1 MNERNA
7 APSRGGVFLS
17 AWREATAGHYQ
28 ASQTRLNL
36 GRMSR
41 PPFRLIA
48 ALALTLAA
56 CVQQPAPSSDA
67 SPLVLA
73 GEITRADHQ
82 TYREIPF
89 HVPPGTQRI
98 TIDFAYT
105 GKENRTVIDIGVR
118 DPEGQRGWSGGNK
131 SQIEIGAQAATPSY
145 RAGTIQPGAWK
156 LVLGIPN
163 IRDGQSANYTA
174 TVRFSNAP
182 DRPTAG
188 PSVRQAAT
196 APSDVSKWRRGDFH
210 THTAHSDGSC
220 GPEGERGPCPTLSTF
235 IAARDAGLD
244 FVAVTD
250 HNTITQLA
258 DIRMLQ
264 ALSSAPL
271 LIPGTEITTFNGHAN
286 VVGNTDFLDFQL
298 GSPRLPTLA
307 KLLDQVDAANA
318 FISVN
323 HPSLPS
329 GEACMGCGW
338 TVNDTD
344 WSRIT
349 AIEVINGASMRTSGP
364 EGAFNG
370 IAFWEARLRQGHR
383 ITAIAGSDNH
393 DATDT
398 MGAKQSPVGTPTTVV
413 YASEMSTQAI
423 IAGVKS
429 GRVFVDAGAPKGAS
443 FEMTAR
449 AASAEAGMGGELR
462 LAPRER
468 AAVRIDFG
476 NFPPGAHTQP
486 ISHNLLVT
494 PGLAPGDDFAVSLQD
509 GASSGWFRV
518 NIRDAA
524 GRLLL
529 LGNPIYLVRGG

>member
-1 MNERNA
+1 MSGTPPQGGA
-7 APSRGGVFLS
+7 AFLS
-17 AWREATAGHYQ
+17 ARREASWGHYRP
-28 ASQTRLNL
+28 SQTRLNL
-36 GRMSR
+36 ARMRR
-41 PPFRLIA
+41 PLFRLIA

-56 CVQQPAPSSDA
+56 CVQQPTPAPDA
-67 SPLVLA
+67 PPLVLT

-89 HVPPGTQRI
+89 TVPPGTKNI
-98 TIDFAYT
+98 SIDFAYT

-118 DPEGQRGWSGGNK
+118 DPLGQRGWSGGNK
-131 SQIEIGAQAATPSY
+131 SHIEIGAQTATPSY
-145 RAGTIQPGAWK
+145 RPGAPQPGEWK

-163 IRDGQSANYTA
+163 IREGETASYTA

-182 DRPTAG
+182 DRPAAG
-188 PSVRQAAT
+188 LRVRQTAAT

-220 GPEGERGPCPTLSTF
+220 GPEGERGPCPTLSTL

-258 DIRMLQ
+258 DIRSLEP
-264 ALSSAPL
+264 LFPVPL

-286 VVGNTDFLDFQL
+286 VVGNTGFLDFQL

-307 KLLDQVDAANA
+307 RLFDQVDAANA

-338 TVNDTD
+338 TVRDTD
-344 WSRIT
+344 WSRVA
-349 AIEVINGASMRTSGP
+349 AIEVINGGSMRTSGP

-398 MGAKQSPVGTPTTVV
+398 TGAKQSPVGTPATIV
-413 YASEMSTQAI
+413 YASELSTQAI
-423 IAGVKS
+423 VAGVRS
-429 GRVFVDAGAPKGAS
+429 GRVFIDAGAPKGAT
-443 FEMTAR
+443 FDMTAR
-449 AASAEAGMGGELR
+449 AASAEAGMGGELK
-462 LAPRER
+462 LAPGER
-468 AAVRIDFG
+468 AAVRIDLG
-476 NFPPGAHTQP
+476 NFPPDARAQP

-494 PGLAPGDDFAVSLQD
+494 PGLAQGDAFAISLQD
-509 GASSGWFRV
+509 DASSGWFRV

-524 GRLLL
+524 GKLLL

>member
-1 MNERNA
+1 M
-7 APSRGGVFLS
+7 P
-17 AWREATAGHYQ
+17 
-28 ASQTRLNL
+28 
-36 GRMSR
+36 R
-41 PPFRLIA
+41 PLFHLIT

-56 CVQQPAPSSDA
+56 CVQQPERAANAP
-67 SPLVLA
+67 PLVLT
-73 GEITRADHQ
+73 GQITRDDHQ

-89 HVPPGTQRI
+89 TVPPGTKNI
-98 TIDFAYT
+98 TLDFAYT
-105 GKENRTVIDIGVR
+105 GKEDRTVIDIGVR
-118 DPEGQRGWSGGNK
+118 DPQGQRGWSGGNK
-131 SQIEIGAQAATPSY
+131 NHIEIGSQAATPSY
-145 RAGTIQPGAWK
+145 RPGPIQPGEWK

-163 IRDGQSANYTA
+163 IREGQTASYTA
-174 TVRFSNAP
+174 TVNFSRAS
-182 DRPTAG
+182 DRPAASLG
-188 PSVRQAAT
+188 VRKAAT
-196 APSDVSKWRRGDFH
+196 TPDADASKWRRGDFH

-235 IAARDAGLD
+235 IAARDANLD

-250 HNTITQLA
+250 HNTITQLT
-258 DIRMLQ
+258 DIRILQ
-264 ALSSAPL
+264 PLFPAPL

-286 VVGNTDFLDFQL
+286 VIGNTGFLDFQL
-298 GSPRLPTLA
+298 GSPRLPALA
-307 KLLDQVDAANA
+307 KLFDQVEAQGA

-338 TVNDTD
+338 TVKDTD
-344 WSRIT
+344 WSRVT

-398 MGAKQSPVGTPTTVV
+398 TGAKQSPVGTPATVV
-413 YASEMSTQAI
+413 YAEDLSTQAI

-429 GRVFVDAGAPKGAS
+429 GRVFVDAGAPAGAT
-443 FEMTAR
+443 FDMTAR
-449 AASAEAGMGGELR
+449 AAGAEARMGGELR
-462 LAPRER
+462 LATRER
-468 AAVRIDFG
+468 AAVSIDLG
-476 NFPPGAHTQP
+476 SFPPGARTQP

-494 PGLAPGDDFAVSLQD
+494 PGLAPGDAFEISLQED
-509 GASSGWFRV
+509 VASGWFRV

-524 GRLLL
+524 GKLLL